1 MPACLYILQLKY
13 IMTNL
18 EGYETDVMTGR
29 GILSSVD
36 EKLGVFLPRNANTII
51 VFFWCRNAN
60 TIIVALNWSE
70 DQQEEHSVQMFRK
83 NWKSKVE
90 TVEILS
96 SNERNVQ
103 FKWDKYKVETEEI

>member
-51 VFFWCRNAN
+51 V
-60 TIIVALNWSE
+60 ALNWSE

-96 SNERNVQ
+96 
-103 FKWDKYKVETEEI
+103 